1 MKKKLTQ
8 IKAQWTDKHQILI
21 SWRENWE
28 IEINQLSRIQSRE
41 TKKQE
46 KQKVVKK
53 CGCSSEKEKYMSNWS
68 LKRK

>member
-8 IKAQWTDKHQILI
+8 IKAQWTDKHQILV

-53 CGCSSEKEKYMSNWS
+53 YGCSSEKEKYMSNWS